1 MAMQILGLDI
11 GGAHLKAAHSS
22 GEARTVAFPL
32 WKQPAQLPA
41 ECSSLCASM
50 PTYERLAV
58 TMTGELCDCFESLR
72 EGVVAILAAVRSV
85 AGDTPVQ
92 VWRRPGEFV
101 DLESARSAP
110 HHVGAAN
117 WLALAKLIARRFA
130 GERVLLIDTGSTTTD
145 IVYLNRGQPEP
156 LGL

>member
-41 ECSSLCASM
+41 ELSSLCASM

-58 TMTGELCDCFESLR
+58 TMTGRLCDCFERLR
-72 EGVVAILAAVRSV
+72 EGGVAILAEVRSV
-85 AGDTPVQ
+85 AGDPPIQVSRGPV
-92 VWRRPGEFV
+92 EFV
-101 DLESARSAP
+101 DLEWASSAP
-110 HHVGAAN
+110 PHVGAAN
-117 WLALAKLIARRFA
+117 WLALAKL
-130 GERVLLIDTGSTTTD
+130 
-145 IVYLNRGQPEP
+145 
-156 LGL
+156 